1 MSLTLTRSERGRARA
16 YRAMIKR
23 ARRRAPRPKLRS
35 APLRGRHIDKGHKA
49 AVAQLFCIATFIR
62 HGMEVYGVHV
72 AHLRFS
78 SHRDSATNPGL
89 QRKPDDRWV
98 LPLSPNEHRLQ
109 HSMGERAY
117 WEALGV
123 DPHNTAKALSEAS
136 PNFEDMRG
144 VLRGFCR
151 MPRPRSAIRST
162 NSDG

>member
-62 HGMEVYGVHV
+62 HGVEVYGVHV

-117 WEALGV
+117 WEALRV
-123 DPHNTAKALSEAS
+123 DAHALAAALYNVS
-136 PNFEDMRG
+136 PNIAAMNAELQG
-144 VLRGFCR
+144 ECKILRDATA
-151 MPRPRSAIRST
+151 SNT
-162 NSDG
+162 